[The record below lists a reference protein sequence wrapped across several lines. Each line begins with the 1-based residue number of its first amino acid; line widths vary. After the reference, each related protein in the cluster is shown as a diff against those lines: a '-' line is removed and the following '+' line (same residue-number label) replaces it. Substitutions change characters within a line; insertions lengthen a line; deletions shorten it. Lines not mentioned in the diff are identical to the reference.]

1 MANLRVGIIGLG
13 RLGSRHARHLAFE
26 ISGEYLV
33 AACALDD
40 DQLAWAREKLG
51 KSDRSHV
58 VL

>member
-40 DQLAWAREKLG
+40 DQLAWAREKTWC
-51 KSDRSHV
+51 S
-58 VL
+58 